1 MIIFDRVDSN
11 TYLARLPDVDGKLP
25 VLYEEALGGVH
36 GWDDLLAVEGPDYGE
51 DLKQFMIVN

>member
-1 MIIFDRVDSN
+1 M
-11 TYLARLPDVDGKLP
+11 DGELP

-36 GWDDLLAVEGPDYGE
+36 DWEGLLAVERQDYGE